1 MRSGW
6 GDAQS
11 KRIGSVATMASVLA
25 RIVVASSGPRWL
37 LRSAALVS
45 PHPTISNVIGRL
57 LPLGG
62 YHCAD

>member
-1 MRSGW
+1 
-6 GDAQS
+6 
-11 KRIGSVATMASVLA
+11 MASVRA

-45 PHPTISNVIGRL
+45 PHPTISNVIGWL